1 MDLTNLLNG
10 SLRAVSVAL
19 VVSGATEVTKGNVTG
34 GVILLVAGLVAYV
47 AYEYAPDKPQ
57 LPPL

>member
-1 MDLTNLLNG
+1 MDLTNLFNG
-10 SLRAVSVAL
+10 SLKAVAVAL

-34 GVILLVAGLVAYV
+34 GVILMVGGLLAYV

-57 LPPL
+57 LPPV